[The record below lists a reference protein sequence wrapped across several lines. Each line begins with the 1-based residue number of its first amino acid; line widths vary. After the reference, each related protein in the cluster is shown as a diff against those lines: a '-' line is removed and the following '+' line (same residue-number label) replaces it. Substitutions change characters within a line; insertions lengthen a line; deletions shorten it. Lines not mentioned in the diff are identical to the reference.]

1 MFAAK
6 RSPSLLQ
13 DRINADFYAPLY
25 TEIEARLNACG
36 IDVVRLGH
44 KLTKVFKGAFDLPA
58 SEYTTSGVPFIRV
71 TQIAPG
77 FVELGSTV
85 FISHSTHTREHKTA
99 VRPGH
104 LLFAKGGA
112 YRHTAA
118 VPDSVPE
125 ANICQDLIGAVPAA
139 DLDSFFAQAFLSSR
153 YGRPQLIRW
162 QQGDAQ
168 PHLTNDSVKQIWLL
182 FPQKDVQFYVGDKVR
197 QAERLRERA
206 RALEGCVQGH
216 FAFLTTTL
224 SSPKRSWRV
233 VGKTLE
239 PYRINPKHYDTVVL
253 EMTEEARKQTTLHQL
268 GELLGDRDIAGGAT
282 PLGATYQDSGVF
294 FVRVQNVKPYRLDL
308 SDAAYLSGTQDA
320 ELARSRCAADDI
332 VFSITGYPG
341 TASLVLEDDLPVNI
355 NQHSVRFNIRG
366 GWQAAYVTAALNS
379 RFGQLQVN
387 RFAIGGT
394 RDALDYPS
402 VRSLLIPELA
412 PEIRAEIA
420 SSVSEANRAVRY
432 AQRLT
437 IAAKHLVEALIEGK
451 VTETDLKDAHGNRDA
466 DRAILQRLTRS
477 GIDVPNE
484 LLLFSN
490 LDDLYAALDESAD
503 ASVTVGTRG

>member
-58 SEYTTSGVPFIRV
+58 SDYTTSGVPFIRV

-77 FVELGSTV
+77 FLELGNTV

-125 ANICQDLIGAVPAA
+125 ANICQDLIGAVPAT

-168 PHLTNDSVKQIWLL
+168 PHLTNDSVKQVWLL
-182 FPQKDVQFYVGDKVR
+182 FPHKDVQHYIGDKLR
-197 QAERLRERA
+197 QAVRLRERA
-206 RALEGCVQGH
+206 RALECDFQK
-216 FAFLTTTL
+216 AI
-224 SSPKRSWRV
+224 S
-233 VGKTLE
+233 
-239 PYRINPKHYDTVVL
+239 DTVPAVFGPIQENRKTSRAHAGVL
-253 EMTEEARKQTTLHQL
+253 DDRLNPGLFNPERLRIRTYLQEHGGRLVSAVATIETPVTSNYQL
-268 GELLGDRDIAGGAT
+268 QDPYLGLDGISSSSSMLSVGTVADDEVTGT
-282 PLGATYQDSGVF
+282 
-294 FVRVQNVKPYRLDL
+294 VRVLPEGPAFGKLRPYLNKV
-308 SDAAYLSGTQDA
+308 
-320 ELARSRCAADDI
+320 C
-332 VFSITGYPG
+332 
-341 TASLVLEDDLPVNI
+341 
-355 NQHSVRFNIRG
+355 
-366 GWQAAYVTAALNS
+366 YV
-379 RFGQLQVN
+379 
-387 RFAIGGT
+387 
-394 RDALDYPS
+394 P
-402 VRSLLIPELA
+402 PELA
-412 PEIRAEIA
+412 GCFGSTELLCVRPLDG
-420 SSVSEANRAVRY
+420 VSGWYLYGVLKLESTVRQLNPVSTGSTHPRVGREDVLEVMVPWHEDY
-432 AQRLT
+432 SRLGTELATAQRCYFLAQRLT
-437 IAAKHLVEALIEGK
+437 SAAKHLVEALIEGK
-451 VTETDLKDAHGNRDA
+451 VTEIELKDAHGNRDA
-466 DRAILQRLTRS
+466 DRAILQRLTRN
-477 GIDVPNE
+477 GIDAPNE
-484 LLLFSN
+484 PPLFPN
-490 LDDLYAALDESAD
+490 LDDLYTALDVPAD
-503 ASVTVGTRG
+503 ASLTMEARG